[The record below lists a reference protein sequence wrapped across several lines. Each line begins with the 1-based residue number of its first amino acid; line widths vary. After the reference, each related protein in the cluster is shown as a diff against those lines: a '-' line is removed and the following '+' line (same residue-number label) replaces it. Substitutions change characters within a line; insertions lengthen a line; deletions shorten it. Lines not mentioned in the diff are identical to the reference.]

1 MNTGPSQALGPVLF
15 PVRAMSKLKA
25 MPSRFGGMRPRVA
38 AMPKVA
44 DRFYQS
50 PEWAA
55 ARSRQPNKWCAI
67 CGSTKRLILD
77 HKVERKDGG
86 ADFDP
91 QNLEWLCQSHHNT
104 KTADAKARRARGG
117 R

>member
-1 MNTGPSQALGPVLF
+1 MA
-15 PVRAMSKLKA
+15 RLKS
-25 MPSRFGGMRPRVA
+25 MPSRLGVLPSRVK

-50 PEWAA
+50 AEWAE
-55 ARSRQPNKWCAI
+55 ARKRQPNKWCAI
-67 CGSTKRLILD
+67 CGATKRLILD

-86 ADFDP
+86 ADLDP
-91 QNLEWLCQSHHNT
+91 SNLEWLCLSHHNT
-104 KTADAKARRARGG
+104 KTAEAKARRARGG

>member
-1 MNTGPSQALGPVLF
+1 MGRLKSMPARLGAL
-15 PVRAMSKLKA
+15 
-25 MPSRFGGMRPRVA
+25 PSRVK

-44 DRFYQS
+44 DRFYHS
-50 PEWAA
+50 AEWAE
-55 ARSRQPNKWCAI
+55 ARRRQPNKWCAV

-86 ADFDP
+86 ADLDP
-91 QNLEWLCQSHHNT
+91 ANLEWLCQPCHNT
-104 KTADAKARRARGG
+104 KTAEAKAKRARGG

>member
-1 MNTGPSQALGPVLF
+1 MG
-15 PVRAMSKLKA
+15 KLKA
-25 MPSRFGGMRPRVA
+25 MPPRVA
-38 AMPKVA
+38 GMAPRVRAMPKVA

-50 PEWAA
+50 PEWAE
-55 ARSRQPNKWCAI
+55 ARRLQPNKWCAI

-86 ADFDP
+86 ADLDP
-91 QNLEWLCQSHHNT
+91 SNLEWLCQSHHNT
-104 KTADAKARRARGG
+104 KTAEVKARRARGG